1 MGGSALSDHS
11 IQVQD
16 SANRLNGLSNGWARP
31 FNKADR
37 LLEEKT
43 TVFNVRLREQAVW
56 SLVTNK

>member
-1 MGGSALSDHS
+1 MGGSALSDHL

-43 TVFNVRLREQAVW
+43 TVFKGTQNSEPWQP
-56 SLVTNK
+56 TT